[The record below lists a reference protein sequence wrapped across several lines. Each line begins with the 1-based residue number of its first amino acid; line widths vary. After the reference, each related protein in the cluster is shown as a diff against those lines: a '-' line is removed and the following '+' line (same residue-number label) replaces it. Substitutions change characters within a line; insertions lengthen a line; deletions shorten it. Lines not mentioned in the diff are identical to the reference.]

1 MLKYFEITV
10 WILNLDFSIPG
21 KLWLSNLQEPGAL
34 IGNTDEFSNTLAA
47 GLAPNTILFGVF
59 QSISGY
65 GGKKIVAEEW
75 RLVISKLNFIYSEKA
90 TKFLQNLHLT
100 FDYSTYSQKLGGDF
114 AKFCGLL
121 RIYEL

>member
-1 MLKYFEITV
+1 MYSTFLLV
-10 WILNLDFSIPG
+10 NNLDFSIQG

-65 GGKKIVAEEW
+65 GGEKIVAEEW
-75 RLVISKLNFIYSEKA
+75 RLVIFELNQIKWPINYGFEIPPYA
-90 TKFLQNLHLT
+90 RIGF
-100 FDYSTYSQKLGGDF
+100 
-114 AKFCGLL
+114 FC
-121 RIYEL
+121 Y

>member
-1 MLKYFEITV
+1 MIFL
-10 WILNLDFSIPG
+10 IPG

-65 GGKKIVAEEW
+65 GGEKIVAEEW
-75 RLVISKLNFIYSEKA
+75 RLVIFKLNQIKWSIIFLFGNPSCGKKGFFVA
-90 TKFLQNLHLT
+90 KFLILYKNLL
-100 FDYSTYSQKLGGDF
+100 
-114 AKFCGLL
+114 
-121 RIYEL
+121 

>member
-1 MLKYFEITV
+1 MSITL
-10 WILNLDFSIPG
+10 ISIQG

-65 GGKKIVAEEW
+65 GGEKIVAGEW
-75 RLVISKLNFIYSEKA
+75 RLVIFQIRS
-90 TKFLQNLHLT
+90 NLVV
-100 FDYSTYSQKLGGDF
+100 
-114 AKFCGLL
+114 
-121 RIYEL
+121 

>member
-1 MLKYFEITV
+1 MSIL
-10 WILNLDFSIPG
+10 LNLDFSIQGKIWLSNQQVNFYQNLIFIIEVRFLLFKTIPPFSIPG

-65 GGKKIVAEEW
+65 GGEKIVAGEW
-75 RLVISKLNFIYSEKA
+75 RLVIFQIKS
-90 TKFLQNLHLT
+90 NLVV
-100 FDYSTYSQKLGGDF
+100 
-114 AKFCGLL
+114 
-121 RIYEL
+121 